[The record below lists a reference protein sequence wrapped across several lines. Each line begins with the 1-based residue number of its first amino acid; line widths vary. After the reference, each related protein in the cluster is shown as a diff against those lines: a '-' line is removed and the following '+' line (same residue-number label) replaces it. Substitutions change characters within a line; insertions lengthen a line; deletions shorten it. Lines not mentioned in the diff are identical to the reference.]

1 MNILREIEIKIFK
14 NKENSLLKIA
24 KDKLNF

>member
-1 MNILREIEIKIFK
+1 MNLLKEIEIKIFK

-24 KDKLNF
+24 EDKLNF